1 RCVGVIICKLDYHNN
16 SYRGYIAMLAV
27 DKEYRK
33 RKIGSTLVKMVVNKM
48 KEQNADEVVLETEKT
63 NTGALGLYEYLGF
76 IRDKRLPRYYLNGVD
91 AFRLK
96 LFLKDP
102 PNLLQNNLSSNND
115 NINEYEDTYI

>member
-1 RCVGVIICKLDYHNN
+1 MFYNILI
-16 SYRGYIAMLAV
+16 
-27 DKEYRK
+27 
-33 RKIGSTLVKMVVNKM
+33 
-48 KEQNADEVVLETEKT
+48 QVVLETEKT

-102 PNLLQNNLSSNND
+102 PNLLQNN
-115 NINEYEDTYI
+115 INEKTQTNEEDYI